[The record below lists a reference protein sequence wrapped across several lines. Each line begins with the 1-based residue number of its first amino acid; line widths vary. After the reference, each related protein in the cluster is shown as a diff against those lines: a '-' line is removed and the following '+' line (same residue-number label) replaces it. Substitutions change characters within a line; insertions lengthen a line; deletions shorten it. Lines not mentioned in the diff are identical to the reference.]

1 MTSRIPPK
9 CPKLERTMTLT
20 QLFLAELDREAP
32 RTRRALE
39 QVPLGRDD
47 WKPHPKSMPLGRL
60 AGLVASMLSWVT
72 LIIEQDELDL
82 NPPAGGGQ
90 YQQPSTDT
98 LGDTLDTHVM
108 KARESL
114 SRTNDD
120 FLLTTKWRLLAGGK
134 VVMEAPRHVVLRDT
148 LNHLAH
154 HRGQLTV
161 YLRLTDQPVP
171 AIYGPSADDPQFA

>member
-1 MTSRIPPK
+1 
-9 CPKLERTMTLT
+9 MTLT

-39 QVPLGRDD
+39 NVPLDRDD

-60 AGLVASMLSWVT
+60 AGLVASMPSWVP

-90 YQQPSTDT
+90 YQQPSTGS
-98 LGDTLDTHVM
+98 LVETHDELVA

-120 FLLTTKWRLLAGGK
+120 FLLTTNWRLLVGGK
-134 VVMEAPRHVVLRDT
+134 VVMEMPRHVVLRDT

-161 YLRLTDQPVP
+161 YLRLNDRTVP
-171 AIYGPSADDPQFA
+171 AIYGPSADDNQFA

>member
-1 MTSRIPPK
+1 MTF
-9 CPKLERTMTLT
+9 T
-20 QLFLAELDREAP
+20 QLLLAELDREAL

-39 QVPLGRDD
+39 HVPRDRDD

-60 AGLVASMLSWVT
+60 AGLVASMPSWVS

-82 NPPAGGGQ
+82 TPPPGKGQ

-98 LGDTLDTHVM
+98 LVETLDTHVA

-114 SRTNDD
+114 SGTNDD
-120 FLLTTKWRLLAGGK
+120 FLMTTNWRLRAGGQ
-134 VVMEAPRHVVLRDT
+134 VVLDQPRHVVLRDT

-161 YLRLTDQPVP
+161 YLRLNERTVP
-171 AIYGPSADDPQFA
+171 AIYGPSADDQQFA

>member
-1 MTSRIPPK
+1 M
-9 CPKLERTMTLT
+9 KLTD
-20 QLFLAELDREAP
+20 LFLAELDREAP

-47 WKPHPKSMPLGRL
+47 WKPHPKSMALGRL
-60 AGLVASMLSWVT
+60 AGLVASMPSWLP

-82 NPPAGGGQ
+82 TPPPGRGQ
-90 YQQPSTDT
+90 FQQPATDKLVET
-98 LGDTLDTHVM
+98 LEGHVT

-134 VVMEAPRHVVLRDT
+134 VMMETPRHIVVRDT
-148 LNHLAH
+148 LSHLAH

-161 YLRLTDQPVP
+161 YLRLNDRTVP
-171 AIYGPSADDPQFA
+171 AIYGPSADDQQFA

>member
-1 MTSRIPPK
+1 M
-9 CPKLERTMTLT
+9 KLTE
-20 QLFLAELDREAP
+20 LFLAELDREAP

-47 WKPHPKSMPLGRL
+47 WKPHPKSMPLARL
-60 AGLVASMLSWVT
+60 AGLVASMPSWVT
-72 LIIEQDELDL
+72 LIIGQDELEL
-82 NPPAGGGQ
+82 SPGAGRGQ
-90 YQQPSTDT
+90 YQQPSTDK
-98 LGDTLDTHVM
+98 LVDALEKHVA

-114 SRTNDD
+114 IKTNDD
-120 FLLTTKWRLLAGGK
+120 FLMTTNWRLLVNGK
-134 VVMEAPRHVVLRDT
+134 TVMEAPRHIVLRDT

-171 AIYGPSADDPQFA
+171 AIYGPSADDQQFA